1 MKKIHLL
8 TIALLAAG
16 SLTASA
22 DSVSVIVGGGA
33 TAADISIPSQV
44 TYGINGPVTS
54 GNYTW
59 SSTNFNSVFGYTG
72 AYGFGANGSW
82 DSSMGPMIGLND
94 GTDTMTIGFTNAVYS
109 FGDFFNYA
117 PNSGGPA
124 TINIY
129 TVGGT
134 LLDSY
139 ILTFATGG
147 ANNSGEW
154 LEFTST
160 TAIGYITLS
169 GDDIA
174 MTSTPEPSTLTYF
187 LLAAAC
193 GGGLFFFRRQAAA

>member
-1 MKKIHLL
+1 MKKVVLL
-8 TIALLAAG
+8 TIALLVAG
-16 SLTASA
+16 ALSASA
-22 DSVSVIVGGGA
+22 DGVTVSVGSA
-33 TAADISIPSQV
+33 STSDISIPSQL
-44 TYGINGPVTS
+44 TYGINGPVTW

-72 AYGFGANGSW
+72 AYGFGSNGSW
-82 DSSMGPMIGLND
+82 DSAMGPMIGLND

-117 PNSGGPA
+117 PGAGGPA

-129 TVGGT
+129 SVGGT

-139 ILTFATGG
+139 ILNFATGG
-147 ANNSGEW
+147 GNDSGEW
-154 LEFTST
+154 LQFTST

-174 MTSTPEPSTLTYF
+174 MTSTPEPSTLSYL
-187 LLAAAC
+187 LLAAVC
-193 GGGLFFFRRQAAA
+193 GGVLFSVSRRAAA